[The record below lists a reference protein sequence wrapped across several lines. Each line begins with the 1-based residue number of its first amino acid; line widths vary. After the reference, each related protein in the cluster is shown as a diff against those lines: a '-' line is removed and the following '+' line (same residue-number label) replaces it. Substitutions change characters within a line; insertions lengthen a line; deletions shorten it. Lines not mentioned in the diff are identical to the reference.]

1 MFYTYQ
7 GGSSCTAQWLSEILL
22 ALIFFDIEKELKVWT
37 GLSSFAA
44 SVCKL
49 LQSWVQRHGKGYLK
63 LQLINQRSDFS
74 FALFSGGLSN
84 ECSQMSIS
92 AYLHDNLFV
101 SWRNISYAMKYYVF
115 LFSSLKKKNSSFNI
129 LEISYINNACD
140 HCFMDYSIY
149 TTKL

>member
-7 GGSSCTAQWLSEILL
+7 GSSCTAQWLSEILL

-49 LQSWVQRHGKGYLK
+49 LQSLVQRHGKGYFK

-74 FALFSGGLSN
+74 FALFSCGLSIV
-84 ECSQMSIS
+84 CSQMSIS

-115 LFSSLKKKNSSFNI
+115 LFSSLKKKNSSFDI
-129 LEISYINNACD
+129 LEILYINNACD